1 LSSALS
7 SQAQRLRL
15 DDIVTRNANRKP
27 LLSRRRIM
35 ARTVADHLVDTLA
48 RAGVRQIYGVVG
60 DSLNPV
66 TDALRRSTL
75 KWVHVRHEETAA
87 FAAGAEAQLT
97 GNLAV
102 CAGSCGPGNLH
113 LINGLYDAHRSA
125 APVLAIAA
133 HIPSSE
139 VGTGY
144 FQETHPE
151 QLFRECS
158 HYCELIS
165 NPRQA
170 PRVLQSAMQHAVSKR
185 GVSVIVLPGDVAAL
199 DEPSDGFAQGASLAC
214 PQVRP
219 CDHDLA
225 RLADLLNQAR
235 RVTLFCGAGCAGAHA
250 EVVALADKLKAP
262 VGYSFRGKEWIEYD
276 NPNAVGMTG
285 LLGWG
290 AAYQAMH
297 GCDVLVLLGTDFPY
311 ESFLPQSPKIAQV
324 DLRAE
329 RLGRRSKLDLGL
341 CGDIG
346 ETIRALLPLVKP
358 ATDRT
363 FLDAM
368 LEHQAVARRKLRA
381 YVDHV
386 GKRRPIHPEY
396 VAATVNEL
404 AAQDAVFTV
413 DTGMCCVW
421 GARYVEAARNRRMLG
436 SFNHGSMANALP
448 QAIGAQ
454 TAYPGRQVISF
465 SGDGGLAM
473 LMGELLT
480 LAQYQLPV
488 KIVLFDNHRLGM
500 VQLEQEAAGLP
511 HYGVELKN
519 PNFAKLAEAVGLTG
533 LRVEDPAEVR
543 PALQQALAS
552 SGPVLV
558 DAVTDPNVLSMPP
571 RATIQQAK
579 GFALAMTK
587 MAFTGELHDVIDT
600 VMANWRNLI

>member
-1 LSSALS
+1 
-7 SQAQRLRL
+7 
-15 DDIVTRNANRKP
+15 
-27 LLSRRRIM
+27 M
-35 ARTVADHLVDTLA
+35 ARTVAEHLVDTLA
-48 RAGVRQIYGVVG
+48 QASIRQVYGVVG

-75 KWVHVRHEETAA
+75 KWVDVRHEESGA

-97 GNLAV
+97 GQLAV

-139 VGTGY
+139 IGTGY
-144 FQETHPE
+144 FQETHPD

-170 PRVLQSAMQHAVSKR
+170 PRVLQSALQHAVSKR

-199 DEPSDGFAQGASLAC
+199 DEPSNGFAQGAVTAC

-219 CDHDLA
+219 CDEDLA
-225 RLADLLNQAR
+225 RLADLVNKGK
-235 RVTLFCGAGCAGAHA
+235 RVTLFCGAGCAGAHD
-250 EVVALADKLKAP
+250 EVVVLADKLKAP
-262 VGYSFRGKEWIEYD
+262 VGYSFRGKEWIECN

-290 AAYQAMH
+290 AAYKAMH

-311 ESFLPQSPKIAQV
+311 ETFVPTNPKIAQV
-324 DLRAE
+324 DVRAE

-341 CGDIG
+341 CGDIR
-346 ETIRALLPLVKP
+346 ETVRALLPLVKP

-368 LEHQAVARRKLRA
+368 LEQHSVARRKLRA

-413 DTGMCCVW
+413 DTGMCAVW
-421 GARYVEAARNRRMLG
+421 GARYLEAAKNRRIIG

-480 LAQYQLPV
+480 VAQYQLPL

-519 PNFAKLAEAVGLTG
+519 PNFAALADAIGLTG
-533 LRVEDPAEVR
+533 LRVEDPAQVR
-543 PALQQALAS
+543 PALEKALATK
-552 SGPVLV
+552 GPVLV
-558 DAVTDPNVLSMPP
+558 DVVTDPNVLSMPP
-571 RATIQQAK
+571 KATIQQAK

-587 MAFTGELHDVIDT
+587 MAFTGELEDVTDT
-600 VMANWRNLI
+600 VMANWRYL

>member
-1 LSSALS
+1 
-7 SQAQRLRL
+7 
-15 DDIVTRNANRKP
+15 
-27 LLSRRRIM
+27 M
-35 ARTVADHLVDTLA
+35 ARTVADHLVGILTQ
-48 RAGVRQIYGVVG
+48 AGVKRVYGVVG

-66 TDALRRSTL
+66 TDAIRRSGAL
-75 KWVHVRHEETAA
+75 QWVDVRHEETAA

-97 GNLAV
+97 GRLAV

-113 LINGLYDAHRSA
+113 LINGLYDAHRSM

-139 VGTGY
+139 IGTGY

-165 NPRQA
+165 HSRQA
-170 PRVLQSAMQHAVSKR
+170 PRVLQSALQHAVSER

-199 DEPSDGFAQGASLAC
+199 EAPANNFTQGAVRAR
-214 PQVRP
+214 PVVRP
-219 CDHDLA
+219 ADDDLA
-225 RLADLLNQAR
+225 RLADLLNQGR
-235 RVTLFCGAGCAGAHA
+235 RVALFCGIGCAGAHD
-250 EVVALADKLKAP
+250 EVVTLAEKLKAP
-262 VGYSFRGKEWIEYD
+262 VGYTFRGKEWVEHN
-276 NPNAVGMTG
+276 NPYAVGMSG

-290 AAYQAMH
+290 AAYKAMH
-297 GCDVLVLLGTDFPY
+297 ECDVLLLLGTDFPY
-311 ESFLPQSPKIAQV
+311 ESFMPTDRTIAQV

-329 RLGRRSKLDLGL
+329 RLGRRARLDLGL

-346 ETIRALLPLVKP
+346 DTVRALLPLLESR
-358 ATDRT
+358 TDRA

-368 LEHQAVARRKLRA
+368 LEQHQGAKQKLRT
-381 YVDHV
+381 YVEHV
-386 GKRRPIHPEY
+386 GKRRLIHPEY
-396 VAATVNEL
+396 VAATLDEL
-404 AAQDAVFTV
+404 AGPEAVFTI
-413 DTGMCCVW
+413 DTGMCAVW
-421 GARYVEAARNRRMLG
+421 GARYLRAAAGRRLLG

-454 TAYPGRQVISF
+454 IAYPGRQVISL
-465 SGDGGLAM
+465 SGDGGLSM
-473 LMGELLT
+473 LLGELLT
-480 LAQYQLPV
+480 VAQYQLPV

-519 PNFAKLAEAVGLTG
+519 PNFAALAEAVGLKG

-543 PALQQALAS
+543 PALAQALES
-552 SGPVLV
+552 RGPVLV
-558 DAVTDPNVLSMPP
+558 DMMTDPNVLSLPP
-571 RATIQQAK
+571 RATIKQAA

-587 MAFTGELHDVIDT
+587 MAFTGELADVMDT
-600 VMANWRNLI
+600 VMANWRNI

>member
-1 LSSALS
+1 
-7 SQAQRLRL
+7 
-15 DDIVTRNANRKP
+15 
-27 LLSRRRIM
+27 M
-35 ARTVADHLVDTLA
+35 ARTVGEHLVDTLA
-48 RAGVRQIYGVVG
+48 LAGVRQIYGVVG

-66 TDALRRSTL
+66 TDALRRKDTI
-75 KWVHVRHEETAA
+75 KWVDVRHEESGAY
-87 FAAGAEAQLT
+87 AAGAEAQLT
-97 GNLAV
+97 CNLAV

-113 LINGLYDAHRSA
+113 LINGLFDAHRSA

-139 VGTGY
+139 IGTGY

-170 PRVLQSAMQHAVSKR
+170 PRVVQSAMQHAVSKR

-199 DEPSDGFAQGASLAC
+199 EEPSNGFAQRAGPAC
-214 PQVRP
+214 PQIRP

-225 RLADLLNQAR
+225 RLADLLNQGK
-235 RVTLFCGAGCAGAHA
+235 RVTLFCGAGCAGAHD

-290 AAYQAMH
+290 AAYKAMH
-297 GCDVLVLLGTDFPY
+297 ACDVLVLLGTDFPY
-311 ESFLPQSPKIAQV
+311 ESFLPTNPKIAQV
-324 DLRAE
+324 DVRAE

-341 CGDIG
+341 CGDVR
-346 ETIRALLPLVKP
+346 ETIRALLSLVKP
-358 ATDRT
+358 VTDRA

-368 LEHQAVARRKLRA
+368 LEEHTVARQKLRA

-404 AAQDAVFTV
+404 AAKDAVFTV
-413 DTGMCCVW
+413 DTGMCAVW
-421 GARYVEAARNRRMLG
+421 GARYVEAAKNRRIIG

-454 TAYPGRQVISF
+454 AAYPSRQVISF

-488 KIVLFDNHRLGM
+488 KIILFDNQRLGM
-500 VQLEQEAAGLP
+500 VSLEQEVAGYP
-511 HYGVELKN
+511 QYGVELKN
-519 PNFAKLAEAVGLTG
+519 PNFAAVAAAAGLTG

-543 PALQQALAS
+543 PALEKALAAK
-552 SGPVLV
+552 GPVLV
-558 DAVTDPNVLSMPP
+558 DVLTDPYVLAMPP
-571 RATIQQAK
+571 KATIEQAK

-587 MAFTGELHDVIDT
+587 MAFTGELEDVTGT
-600 VMANWRNLI
+600 VMANWRYL

>member
-1 LSSALS
+1 
-7 SQAQRLRL
+7 
-15 DDIVTRNANRKP
+15 
-27 LLSRRRIM
+27 M
-35 ARTVADHLVDTLA
+35 ARTVAENLVDTLA

-66 TDALRRSTL
+66 TDALRRNGTI
-75 KWVHVRHEETAA
+75 KWIDVRHEESGAY
-87 FAAGAEAQLT
+87 AAGAEAQLT
-97 GNLAV
+97 GQLAV

-113 LINGLYDAHRSA
+113 LINGLFDAHRSM

-139 VGTGY
+139 IGTGY
-144 FQETHPE
+144 FQETHPD

-199 DEPSDGFAQGASLAC
+199 DEPSNGLAQGAVTAC

-219 CDHDLA
+219 CDEDLA
-225 RLADLLNQAR
+225 RLADLVNKGK
-235 RVTLFCGAGCAGAHA
+235 RVTLFCGAGCAGAHD

-262 VGYSFRGKEWIEYD
+262 VGYSFRGKEWIECD

-290 AAYQAMH
+290 AAYKAMH

-311 ESFLPQSPKIAQV
+311 ETFMPANPKIAQV
-324 DLRAE
+324 DIRAE

-341 CGDIG
+341 CGDIR

-358 ATDRT
+358 TTDRT

-368 LEHQAVARRKLRA
+368 LEQHTVARRKLRA
-381 YVDHV
+381 YVDHA
-386 GKRRPIHPEY
+386 GKQRPIHPEY

-413 DTGMCCVW
+413 DTGMCAVW
-421 GARYVEAARNRRMLG
+421 GARYVEAAKNRRIIG

-448 QAIGAQ
+448 QALGAQ

-519 PNFAKLAEAVGLTG
+519 PNFAALADAVGLTG
-533 LRVEDPAEVR
+533 LRVEDPAQVR
-543 PALQQALAS
+543 PALEKALATK
-552 SGPVLV
+552 GPVLV
-558 DAVTDPNVLSMPP
+558 DVVTDPNVLSMPP
-571 RATIQQAK
+571 KATIQQAK

-587 MAFTGELHDVIDT
+587 MAFTGELEDVTDT
-600 VMANWRNLI
+600 VMANWRYL

>member
-1 LSSALS
+1 
-7 SQAQRLRL
+7 
-15 DDIVTRNANRKP
+15 
-27 LLSRRRIM
+27 M
-35 ARTVADHLVDTLA
+35 ARTVAEHLVDTLA

-75 KWVHVRHEETAA
+75 RWVDVRHEETAA

-97 GNLAV
+97 GQLAV

-113 LINGLYDAHRSA
+113 LINGLFDAHRSL
-125 APVLAIAA
+125 APVLALAA

-144 FQETHPE
+144 FQETHPD

-165 NPRQA
+165 HPRQA
-170 PRVLQSAMQHAVSKR
+170 PRVLQSAVQHAVSKQ
-185 GVSVIVLPGDVAAL
+185 GVAVVVLPGDIAAL
-199 DEPSDGFAQGASLAC
+199 ELPAGTVAHAPVTAA
-214 PQVRP
+214 PVVRP
-219 CDHDLA
+219 ADADLA
-225 RLADLLNQAR
+225 RLADLVNGAKK
-235 RVTLFCGAGCAGAHA
+235 VTLFCGIGCSGAHD
-250 EVVALADKLKAP
+250 EVVALAQKLQAP
-262 VGYSFRGKEWIEYD
+262 VGYSFRGKEWVEFD
-276 NPNAVGMTG
+276 NPNAVGMSG

-297 GCDVLVLLGTDFPY
+297 QCDVLLLLGTDFPY
-311 ESFLPQSPKIAQV
+311 ESFLPTTPKIAQI
-324 DLRAE
+324 DIRAE

-341 CGDIG
+341 CGDVG
-346 ETIRALLPLVKP
+346 DTLRALLPLAEAK
-358 ATDRT
+358 ADRA

-368 LEHQAVARRKLRA
+368 LERHATAHRKLRV
-381 YVDHV
+381 YVDRV
-386 GKRRPIHPEY
+386 SQRRPIHPGY
-396 VAATVNEL
+396 VAATLDEL
-404 AAQDAVFTV
+404 AGSDTVFTV

-421 GARYVEAARNRRMLG
+421 GARYLRAAAGRRILG

-454 TAYPGRQVISF
+454 TAYPGRQVVSF

-480 LAQYQLPV
+480 VAQYQLPI

-500 VQLEQEAAGLP
+500 VQLEQEAARLP

-519 PNFAKLAEAVGLTG
+519 PNFAALAEAVGLTG
-533 LRVEDPAEVR
+533 LRVEDPAQVR
-543 PALQQALAS
+543 PALEKALATK
-552 SGPVLV
+552 GPVLV
-558 DAVTDPNVLSMPP
+558 DVVTDPNVLSMPP
-571 RATIQQAK
+571 KATIQQAK

-587 MAFTGELHDVIDT
+587 MAFTGELEDVLDT
-600 VMANWRNLI
+600 VAANWRSL

>member
-1 LSSALS
+1 M
-7 SQAQRLRL
+7 
-15 DDIVTRNANRKP
+15 T
-27 LLSRRRIM
+27 
-35 ARTVADHLVDTLA
+35 RTVAEHLVDTLA

-75 KWVHVRHEETAA
+75 KWVDVRHEESAA

-97 GNLAV
+97 GKLAV

-144 FQETHPE
+144 FQETHPD

-165 NPRQA
+165 NPHQA

-199 DEPSDGFAQGASLAC
+199 EGSSNGFAQGAVTAC
-214 PQVRP
+214 PSVRP
-219 CDHDLA
+219 CDGDLA
-225 RLADLLNQAR
+225 RLADLVNQAK
-235 RVTLFCGAGCAGAHA
+235 RVTLFCGAGCAGAHD

-262 VGYSFRGKEWIEYD
+262 VGYSFRGKEWIECD

-311 ESFLPQSPKIAQV
+311 ETFMPTNPKIAQI
-324 DLRAE
+324 DIRAE

-341 CGDIG
+341 CGDIR

-358 ATDRT
+358 TTDRT

-368 LEHQAVARRKLRA
+368 LEQHTVARRKLRA
-381 YVDHV
+381 YIENVSE
-386 GKRRPIHPEY
+386 RRPIHPEY

-404 AAQDAVFTV
+404 AGPDAVFTV

-421 GARYVEAARNRRMLG
+421 GARYLEAARNRRLLG

-454 TAYPGRQVISF
+454 AAYPERQVISF
-465 SGDGGLAM
+465 CGDGGLAM

-488 KIVLFDNHRLGM
+488 NIVLFDNSRLGM

-511 HYGVELKN
+511 HYGVELHN
-519 PNFAKLAEAVGLTG
+519 PNFALLAEAVGLTG
-533 LRVEDPAEVR
+533 LRVEDPAQVR
-543 PALQQALAS
+543 PVLKMALATK
-552 SGPVLV
+552 GPVLV
-558 DAVTDPNVLSMPP
+558 DVVTDPNVLSMPP
-571 RATIQQAK
+571 KATIQQAR

-587 MAFTGELHDVIDT
+587 MAFTGELEDVTDT
-600 VMANWRNLI
+600 VMANWRYL